1 MTIAITGL
9 RASPW
14 QSLAGYIKQLERS
27 CRRWQLINCSNCFTR
42 VTTLSTC
49 TLGVDTGVESESP
62 PLRRVY
68 ILSHWQAQYFLTII
82 VEVSRL
88 QRLYLSLLA
97 KSSTLAHVN
106 VFYYSCEHPYP
117 T

>member
-62 PLRRVY
+62 PFRRVF
-68 ILSHWQAQYFLTII
+68 ILSHLASVILFNYNCRSFQTSTSLSIASRKVVNIGSRKRVLLFL
-82 VEVSRL
+82 
-88 QRLYLSLLA
+88 
-97 KSSTLAHVN
+97 
-106 VFYYSCEHPYP
+106 
-117 T
+117 